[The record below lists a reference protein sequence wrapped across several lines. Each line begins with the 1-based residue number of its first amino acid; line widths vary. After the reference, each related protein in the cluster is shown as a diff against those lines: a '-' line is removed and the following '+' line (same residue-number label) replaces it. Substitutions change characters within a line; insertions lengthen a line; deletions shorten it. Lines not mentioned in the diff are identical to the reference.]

1 MGKAHHGLQVRLSGV
16 GIAQVQSHDR
26 AHGDVVAHRHR
37 TRLRVDAE
45 DPANDVVG
53 GMSPIDP
60 VIARD
65 PDVQSPHR
73 EGLIAVIERGHD
85 IA

>member
-1 MGKAHHGLQVRLSGV
+1 MGA
-16 GIAQVQSHDR
+16 A
-26 AHGDVVAHRHR
+26 VAAPDAEAEG
-37 TRLRVDAE
+37 RVDAE